1 MGEGGMETIVRSE
14 PPSLPPGVKRKL
26 LSNPSS
32 FKDALSEKEG
42 GRENVSLFKHV
53 KTGHVTP

>member
-1 MGEGGMETIVRSE
+1 METIVRSE